1 MKTYQDLLNLGENN
15 EDRMNF
21 VQKVIND
28 HINSEEHRTAVKAEL
43 YYRHLNPTI
52 MNAQKLMYNLLGQ
65 AVPDNYSAN
74 NKIPCRYYFYFITQ
88 AVQFLLGNG
97 VSFSDENTGDKLG
110 KGFDKIVQ
118 RLATKALNGG
128 VAYGF
133 WNNDHLEIMGVSNT
147 DKEPAFAPLYDEEN
161 GALRAGVRYWQ
172 VDASKPL
179 RATLFEEDGF
189 TEYIKRKGEDM
200 TILQDK
206 RDYVQIVERSEVSGT
221 TIYNGGNYPGF
232 PVIPLY
238 NVNKQS
244 ELVGN
249 QETLDAYDLMASALV
264 NNVDDGNLIYWV
276 LKNCG
281 GMDDIDDVKF
291 VERLKTLHVAHADGD
306 DGSSI
311 EAHTIEAPFTANETA
326 LERLRSQLFDDFMA
340 LDVKEIAGGATTA
353 TQIEAAYEPLN
364 AKADLFEYQ
373 VTEFIDQLLSLL
385 GIDDEPTYT
394 RSMIVNQQETIQN
407 ILSAATYLSEEYVT
421 KKILEVLGDADKV
434 EDVMV
439 QKVDEDMGRYETE
452 ETLNGGQS
460 AQPDG
465 QEAGGNGEAPDGNI
479 QQVAEGA

>member
-1 MKTYQDLLNLGENN
+1 MKTYQDLLKVGAGE

-21 VQKVIND
+21 VMQVIND
-28 HINSEEHRTAVKAEL
+28 HVNSEEHRTAADAEL
-43 YYRHLNPTI
+43 YYKHLNPTI
-52 MNAQKLMYNLLGQ
+52 MRAQKLMYNLLGQ

-74 NKIPCRYYFYFITQ
+74 NKIPYRYYFYFITQ

-97 VSFSDENTGDKLG
+97 VSFNENGTKDKLG
-110 KGFDKIVQ
+110 KGFDKAVQ
-118 RLATKALNGG
+118 RLATKAMNGG
-128 VAYGF
+128 TAYGF
-133 WNNDHLEIMGVSNT
+133 WNADHLEIMGVSNT

-172 VDASKPL
+172 VDSNKPL

-189 TEYIKRKGEDM
+189 TEYIKRKDEEM
-200 TILQDK
+200 SVLQQK
-206 RDYVQIVERSEVSGT
+206 RDYIQIVERSEASGIE
-221 TIYNGGNYPGF
+221 IYNGGNYPGF
-232 PVIPLY
+232 PVIPMY

-249 QETLDAYDLMASALV
+249 KETIDAYDLMASALV

-340 LDVKEIAGGATTA
+340 LDVKAIAGGATTA

-407 ILSAATYLSEEYVT
+407 VLSAASYLSEEYVA
-421 KKILEVLGDADKV
+421 KKILEVLGDGDKA
-434 EDVMV
+434 EDVLA
-439 QKVDEDMGRYETE
+439 QRVDEDMGRLTE
-452 ETLNGGQS
+452 AEDGFS
-460 AQPDG
+460 AQEDG
-465 QEAGGNGEAPDGNI
+465 QEISGDGEAS
-479 QQVAEGA
+479 V

>member
-1 MKTYQDLLNLGENN
+1 MKTYQDLINVGQA
-15 EDRMNF
+15 EDERMNF
-21 VQKVIND
+21 VQHVISD
-28 HINSEEHRTAVKAEL
+28 HINSNEHRIAVKAEL
-43 YYRHLNPTI
+43 YYRHMNPTI
-52 MNAQKLMYNLLGQ
+52 MQAQKLMYNLLGQ

-97 VSFSDENTGDKLG
+97 VSFNDEKTSDKLG
-110 KGFDKIVQ
+110 KNFDKAVQ
-118 RLATKALNGG
+118 RLATKAMNGG
-128 VAYGF
+128 VSYAF
-133 WNNDHLEIMGVSNT
+133 WNVDHIEIMGVSNT

-161 GALRAGVRYWQ
+161 GSLRAGVRYWQ
-172 VDASKPL
+172 VDETKPL

-189 TEYIKRKGEDM
+189 TEYIKRKDEEM
-200 TILQDK
+200 TVLQEK
-206 RDYVQIVERSEVSGT
+206 RDYIQIVKQSEASGT
-221 TIYNGGNYPGF
+221 EIYNGGNYPGF
-232 PVIPLY
+232 PVIPFY
-238 NVNKQS
+238 NINKQS

-311 EAHTIEAPFTANETA
+311 EAHTIEAPFNANETA

-364 AKADLFEYQ
+364 AKADLFEFQ
-373 VTEFIDQLLSLL
+373 VTEFIDQLLELV

-407 ILSAATYLSEEYVT
+407 VLSAAPYLSEEYVA
-421 KKILEVLGDADKV
+421 KKILEVLGDGDKA
-434 EDVMV
+434 EDVMA
-439 QKVDEDMGRYETE
+439 QKVDEDMGKYETE
-452 ETLNGGQS
+452 EILNGGQGS
-460 AQPDG
+460 QSDG
-465 QEAGGNGEAPDGNI
+465 QETGADGEAP
-479 QQVAEGA
+479 V